1 MTDRDGLVYAA
12 VLDGKG
18 GATTVLDWDGVRQ
31 WQTDQGP
38 IWIHL
43 QRNVAQSDRWLRE
56 ESGLD
61 QFTVQALLED
71 DPRPRTA
78 VVGDGILAVL
88 RGVNLNPGADHEDM
102 VSVRLFVTRDRV
114 ISVRTRVLASVQ
126 AMRDDISAGRGAR
139 TAPGVLARL
148 ADHLAV
154 RVDPIIEGI
163 EDRLGD
169 LEASISVRRSTDL
182 RRDLHEI
189 RREAIALRR
198 HIAPQR
204 DAMNKLPGIDSPLL
218 DTAQR
223 SRMREVADRT
233 MRHVEDLDAVRDR
246 TAVLQDELT
255 TQMSEQMNRT
265 MYLLTV
271 VATVMLPL
279 GFVTGLLGVNVGGIP
294 GADTPWAFAALC
306 AILAVLVAVEV
317 VLLRRLRWV

>member
-1 MTDRDGLVYAA
+1 MTEQDGLVCAA
-12 VLDGKG
+12 ILDGTG
-18 GATTVLDWDGVRQ
+18 GATIVDWVGIRG
-31 WQTDQGP
+31 WQADDGP

-43 QRNVAQSDRWLRE
+43 QRNVAESDRWLRD

-61 QFTVQALLED
+61 RFTVQALLEE

-78 VVGDGILAVL
+78 VAGDGILAVL
-88 RGVNLNPGADHEDM
+88 RGVNLNPGADPEDM
-102 VSVRLFVTRDRV
+102 VSVRLFATKDRI

-126 AMRDDISAGRGAR
+126 AMRDDLSQGRGAR

-148 ADHLAV
+148 AEYLAI
-154 RVDPIIEGI
+154 RMDPVI
-163 EDRLGD
+163 EDIENRLGD
-169 LEASISVRRSTDL
+169 LEANISVGRSTDL
-182 RRDLHEI
+182 RRNLHEI

-204 DAMNKLPGIDSPLL
+204 DAMNGFPGIESPLL
-218 DTAQR
+218 DAAQR
-223 SRMREVADRT
+223 NRLREVADRT

-255 TQMSEQMNRT
+255 TQMSDQMNRT

-306 AILAVLVAVEV
+306 AILTVLVAVEV